1 MLYQI
6 TVETDLDLSE
16 GVDVFRRGYEDRINP
31 KVISVTLT
39 NTDNS
44 VQRRCIHTWV
54 VSDNPAVAA
63 ICSQC
68 DKIIY
73 ER

>member
-39 NTDNS
+39 NTDNK
-44 VQRRCIHTWV
+44 VT
-54 VSDNPAVAA
+54 
-63 ICSQC
+63 
-68 DKIIY
+68 K
-73 ER
+73 